1 MHGTAT
7 GQWIPDVYNVRFREK
22 KYTDKHVRALETAAV
37 VFSSIFHVTHKAL
50 IAHIRERN

>member
-1 MHGTAT
+1 MHGIAV
-7 GQWIPDVYNVRFREK
+7 GQWILDACNVRFQRK
-22 KYTDKHVRALETAAV
+22 KYTDKHVRALVTAVV